1 MYNDTPLS
9 DPALVDA
16 VKRIMVGKHDQEDV
30 DIVMGSHL
38 SASDGNSVEEAEG
51 ADTAYEKFFMKALKK
66 HGYKSPEDIPDDKKK
81 EFFDYIDKN
90 WKAKG
95 ETTIKTK
102 KTKTETKKSPG
113 LTKSGRSDGRT
124 KAYKETVKRLMNKK
138 QSKNETRVKTSGRK
152 R

>member
-30 DIVMGSHL
+30 DRVMNSGL
-38 SASDGNSVEEAEG
+38 GDSVEEAEG

-66 HGYKSPEDIPDDKKK
+66 HGYNSPEDIPDDKKK

-95 ETTIKTK
+95 ETVIKTK

-113 LTKSGRSDGRT
+113 MTKSGRSDGRT

>member
-9 DPALVDA
+9 DPSLVDA

-30 DIVMGSHL
+30 DKVMNRQL
-38 SASDGNSVEEAEG
+38 SASDGDSVKEAEG

-95 ETTIKTK
+95 ETVIKAK
-102 KTKTETKKSPG
+102 KTG
-113 LTKSGRSDGRT
+113 MTKSGRADGRT

-138 QSKNETRVKTSGRK
+138 QKNIKNETRVKTSGRK

>member
-30 DIVMGSHL
+30 DRVMNSGL
-38 SASDGNSVEEAEG
+38 SASDGGSVEEAEG

-66 HGYKSPEDIPDDKKK
+66 HGYNSPEDIPDDKKK

-95 ETTIKTK
+95 ETVIKAK
-102 KTKTETKKSPG
+102 KTKTETKKSSG
-113 LTKSGRSDGRT
+113 MTKSGRSDGRT

>member
-30 DIVMGSHL
+30 DRVMNSGL

-66 HGYKSPEDIPDDKKK
+66 HGYNSP
-81 EFFDYIDKN
+81 
-90 WKAKG
+90 
-95 ETTIKTK
+95 
-102 KTKTETKKSPG
+102 
-113 LTKSGRSDGRT
+113 
-124 KAYKETVKRLMNKK
+124 
-138 QSKNETRVKTSGRK
+138 
-152 R
+152 

>member
-1 MYNDTPLS
+1 MEEVMYNDTPLS
-9 DPALVDA
+9 DPSLVDA

-30 DIVMGSHL
+30 DKVMNSQL
-38 SASDGNSVEEAEG
+38 SVSDGDSVKEAEG

-95 ETTIKTK
+95 ETVIKAK
-102 KTKTETKKSPG
+102 KTG

-138 QSKNETRVKTSGRK
+138 QKNIKNETRVKTSGRK

>member
-30 DIVMGSHL
+30 DRVMNSGL
-38 SASDGNSVEEAEG
+38 GDSVEEAEG

-66 HGYKSPEDIPDDKKK
+66 HGYNSPEDIPVDKKK

-95 ETTIKTK
+95 ETVIKAK
-102 KTKTETKKSPG
+102 KTKTETKKSSG
-113 LTKSGRSDGRT
+113 MTKSGRSDART